1 MEAVIKELMGLV
13 TRHGDQRAKAGYADA
28 LCDDE
33 VLACNAIGAKST
45 EAEIENRLRT
55 ALQPSGC
62 AQIVPH

>member
-33 VLACNAIGAKST
+33 VLACNAIGAKLQKL
-45 EAEIENRLRT
+45 RLKT
-55 ALQPSGC
+55 AYVLPFNP
-62 AQIVPH
+62 AAALK